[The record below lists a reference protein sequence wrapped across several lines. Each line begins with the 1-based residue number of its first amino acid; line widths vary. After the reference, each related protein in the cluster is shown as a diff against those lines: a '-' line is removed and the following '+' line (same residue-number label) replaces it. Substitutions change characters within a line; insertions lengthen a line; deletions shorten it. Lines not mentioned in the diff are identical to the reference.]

1 MQFTGLKD
9 FLESKKP
16 NEQVK
21 KSEIEDFMRDNR
33 IEVVEVVKGE
43 RSDFTEKDIVD
54 VKIDQLG
61 SGSWVV
67 KTKENGTVEFP
78 LDKADDKNEAIQY
91 ALDQLNYDNVQKRSD
106 KPKFSQYQ
114 LEGEKENY
122 KEVLVTMP
130 SKKVSEYSIKERPS
144 PRGVGVMY
152 DVVHNKTN
160 RVVSSHR
167 DAAEAMDNLKQY
179 NKNIVEDKQMNFKS
193 GHFDEPNILVHLRMN
208 TRTDA
213 EGNKVLFLEEVQSDW
228 GQKGKREGFKSAD
241 KDAELKRLQEEA
253 GMATFDFNQ
262 IEEELDRQYEE
273 KKKDG
278 ESRSE
283 LRKRDSDFNKLAQQ
297 YIPAEQKML
306 EARRAFDLFQVENRS
321 EIPTAPFVTDTNAW
335 AKLGLKVA
343 LKEAVAQG
351 AERIAW
357 TTGEQQNERYD
368 LSKQINRIYGEN
380 NGDGTYMFHVLD
392 KNNSSIVN
400 YKATDLKTIENT
412 VGKEFAEKI
421 SKEKGVYDYQGLDLK
436 VGGRYGHS

>member
-130 SKKVSEYSIKERPS
+130 SRNDNLSEKEYEEFR
-144 PRGVGVMY
+144 RIDDKIYY
-152 DVVHNKTN
+152 DRTPEEQRKYVEYQN
-160 RVVSSHR
+160 RFTKSREKNLDFESSHW
-167 DAAEAMDNLKQY
+167 E
-179 NKNIVEDKQMNFKS
+179 
-193 GHFDEPNILVHLRMN
+193 EPNILVHLRMN
-208 TRTDA
+208 TRTDSD
-213 EGNKVLFLEEVQSDW
+213 GNKVLFWKKYKEI
-228 GQKGKREGFKSAD
+228 FPKS
-241 KDAELKRLQEEA
+241 
-253 GMATFDFNQ
+253 
-262 IEEELDRQYEE
+262 IE
-273 KKKDG
+273 
-278 ESRSE
+278 
-283 LRKRDSDFNKLAQQ
+283 N
-297 YIPAEQKML
+297 
-306 EARRAFDLFQVENRS
+306 
-321 EIPTAPFVTDTNAW
+321 
-335 AKLGLKVA
+335 
-343 LKEAVAQG
+343 
-351 AERIAW
+351 
-357 TTGEQQNERYD
+357 
-368 LSKQINRIYGEN
+368 NRI
-380 NGDGTYMFHVLD
+380 
-392 KNNSSIVN
+392 
-400 YKATDLKTIENT
+400 
-412 VGKEFAEKI
+412 
-421 SKEKGVYDYQGLDLK
+421 
-436 VGGRYGHS
+436 